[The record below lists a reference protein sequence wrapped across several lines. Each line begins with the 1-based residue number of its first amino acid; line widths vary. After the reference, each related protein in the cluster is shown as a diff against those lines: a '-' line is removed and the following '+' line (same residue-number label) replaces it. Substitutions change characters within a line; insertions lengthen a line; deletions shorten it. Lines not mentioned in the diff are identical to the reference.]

1 MKVILQQDVKG
12 KGKKGQMINV
22 ADGYA
27 RNFLFTNNLAIPA
40 TEGAVTV
47 MKMQEKAKQ
56 RQIAEETAQA
66 QANAEKLKACIVK
79 LTAKAGAAGKLFGS
93 VTTKEIA
100 EGLQAQHGIAVE
112 KNCIEVSDP
121 IKSFGTFEV
130 KCKLGHGV
138 TGVIHLVVAE
148 QK

>member
-27 RNFLFTNNLAIPA
+27 RNFLFPGNLAVPA

-47 MKMQEKAKQ
+47 LKMQEKAKQ
-56 RQIAEETAQA
+56 RKIAEETEQA
-66 QANAEKLKACIVK
+66 QADAAKLQTCMVK
-79 LTAKAGAAGKLFGS
+79 ISARAGAAGKLFGS

-100 EGLQAQHGIAVE
+100 EALAAQHGITVE
-112 KNCIEVSDP
+112 KNCIEGEP
-121 IKSFGTFEV
+121 IKAFGTYTL

-138 TGVIHLVVAE
+138 TGNIHVVVSE

>member
-27 RNFLFTNNLAIPA
+27 RNFLFPGNLAVPA
-40 TEGAVTV
+40 TEGAVAV
-47 MKMQEKAKQ
+47 LKMQEKAKQ
-56 RQIAEETAQA
+56 RKIAEETAQA
-66 QANAEKLKACIVK
+66 QADAEKLQGCTVK
-79 LTAKAGAAGKLFGS
+79 IAARAGAAGKLFGS
-93 VTTKEIA
+93 VTTKEISEA
-100 EGLQAQHGIAVE
+100 LAAQHGITVE
-112 KNCIEVSDP
+112 KNCIDEGEP
-121 IKSFGTFEV
+121 IKAFGTYTL

-138 TGVIHLVVAE
+138 TGTIHLVVSE